1 MPTER
6 TETLIVG
13 GGQSGLVMSH
23 MLSKRGSP
31 HLVLERHRIAERW
44 RSERWDGL
52 RFQFPNWSV
61 ELPDFPFPH
70 ADPHG
75 FATVTEI
82 VDYIA
87 AYATFVAAPV
97 RCGVEVTRL
106 RRDGGAGF
114 VAETSDGSI
123 EAANVVVATGPY
135 QRPIM
140 PSVALDDTRVFQV
153 HANSYKAPGQLPA
166 GPVLVVGAGASGTQI
181 AEELVDA
188 GRKVYLSVGHHRR
201 LPRRYR
207 GRDLIWWLT
216 ALGLDKTPPEER
228 GPDRSLP
235 LITGANGG
243 YTIDFRQ
250 IAGRGVTLLGKLGA
264 ARDGVME
271 FADDLAASLAYGD
284 AAYRGFMDTADVHIE
299 RHKLAMPP
307 EPAAHTS
314 LPDPACVTDPMRRLD
329 LKAAGISAL
338 IWATGYGYDYGWIDM
353 PVLDAM
359 GEPRHHRGVA
369 EVPGLYFLG
378 LQWLTKRTSSFLSGI
393 GDDAAAL
400 ADHICARDQQ
410 IRSQGSVIRDQAM
423 GQKSR

>member
-1 MPTER
+1 MPIEQI
-6 TETLIVG
+6 ETLIIG

-23 MLSKRGSP
+23 MLRKRGRP

-70 ADPHG
+70 ADPNG

-82 VDYIA
+82 VDYID
-87 AYATFVAAPV
+87 AYAAFMAAPV

-106 RRDGGAGF
+106 RRDSGAGF
-114 VAETSDGSI
+114 VAQTSDGLI

-135 QRPIM
+135 QRPVT
-140 PSVALDDTRVFQV
+140 PSVVLDDTRVFQV
-153 HANSYKAPGQLPA
+153 HANSYKAPGKLPP

-181 AEELVDA
+181 TEELVDA
-188 GRKVYLSVGHHRR
+188 GRKVYLSVGQHRR

-250 IAGRGVTLLGKLGA
+250 IAARGVTLLGKLGA

-284 AAYRGFMDTADVHIE
+284 AAYCGFMDTADAHAV
-299 RHKLAMPP
+299 RHKLDMPEEP
-307 EPAAHTS
+307 EARRRLA
-314 LPDPACVTDPMRRLD
+314 DPACVTDPVRSLD
-329 LKAAGISAL
+329 LKAAGIGTI

-353 PVLDAM
+353 PVLDAA

-369 EVPGLYFLG
+369 DVPGLYFLG
-378 LQWLTKRTSSFLSGI
+378 LQWLAKRTSSFLSGI

-400 ADHICARDQQ
+400 ADHIVSRDQQ
-410 IRSQGSVIRDQAM
+410 IRDQGSIARNQAM
-423 GQKSR
+423 GQKSG

>member
-1 MPTER
+1 MPTEH

-23 MLSKRGSP
+23 MLSKRGRP
-31 HLVLERHRIAERW
+31 NLVLERYRIAERW

-114 VAETSDGSI
+114 VAETSGGPI

-135 QRPIM
+135 QRPVI
-140 PSVALDDTRVFQV
+140 PSVALGDTRVSQV
-153 HANSYKAPGQLPA
+153 HANSYKAPGQLPP
-166 GPVLVVGAGASGTQI
+166 GPVLVVGSGASGTQI
-181 AEELVDA
+181 TEELVDA
-188 GRKVYLSVGHHRR
+188 GRKVYLSVGQHRR

-207 GRDLIWWLT
+207 GRDLIWWFT

-243 YTIDFRQ
+243 YTIDFRR
-250 IAGRGVTLLGKLGA
+250 IAARGVTLLGKLVTASNGI
-264 ARDGVME
+264 MQ

-284 AAYRGFMDTADVHIE
+284 AAYYGFMDTADAHVD
-299 RHKLAMPP
+299 RHKLDMPEEP
-307 EPAAHTS
+307 EARQR
-314 LPDPACVTDPMRRLD
+314 LPDPACVIDPIRRLD
-329 LKAAGISAL
+329 LNAAGIGTI
-338 IWATGYGYDYGWIDM
+338 IWATGYGYDYGWIDL
-353 PVLDAM
+353 PVLDAE

-369 EVPGLYFLG
+369 DVPGLYFLG
-378 LQWLTKRTSSFLSGI
+378 LQWLAKRTSSFLSGI
-393 GDDAAAL
+393 GGDAAAL
-400 ADHICARDQQ
+400 ADHIVSRD
-410 IRSQGSVIRDQAM
+410 QGSVVRDQAAN
-423 GQKSR
+423 S